1 MDVHRSA
8 PPSASVVRPDAHF
21 SKLHVT
27 GYARKRGCHM
37 ASLLRHR
44 VGRSFPDDVT
54 LPRPAITTLVSRCGT
69 DHTDRS
75 FLLVRE
81 RSIPSAAGHRLILRG
96 IFDEA
101 LHVRLHT
108 ALSTV
113 SGYNSPLTLDLR
125 DVTFLDESCLRLLV
139 RARRDCSQVVF
150 RLPSEGPIVQMTAA
164 LGPLPKSLPKR
175 HLFEPSHSPAAGSD
189 SASAVLQA

>member
-1 MDVHRSA
+1 
-8 PPSASVVRPDAHF
+8 
-21 SKLHVT
+21 
-27 GYARKRGCHM
+27 M

-81 RSIPSAAGHRLILRG
+81 RSVPRAAGHRLILRG
-96 IFDEA
+96 IFDGL
-101 LHVRLHT
+101 LHARLYT
-108 ALSTV
+108 ALSLV
-113 SGYNSPLTLDLR
+113 SRYESPLTLDLR

-139 RARRDCSQVVF
+139 RARRDCSHVVF
-150 RLPSEGPIVQMTAA
+150 QLPLEGPVAQMTDA
-164 LGPLPKSLPKR
+164 LGALPKSMPKR
-175 HLFEPSHSPAAGSD
+175 RLFEPSHSPAVGSD
-189 SASAVLQA
+189 SVSAVFQA

>member
-1 MDVHRSA
+1 
-8 PPSASVVRPDAHF
+8 
-21 SKLHVT
+21 
-27 GYARKRGCHM
+27 M

-81 RSIPSAAGHRLILRG
+81 RSVPRAAGHRLILRG
-96 IFDEA
+96 IFDGL
-101 LHVRLHT
+101 LHARLYA
-108 ALSTV
+108 ALSLV
-113 SGYNSPLTLDLR
+113 SRYESPLTLDLR

-139 RARRDCSQVVF
+139 RARRDCSHVVF
-150 RLPSEGPIVQMTAA
+150 QLPLEGPVAQMTDA
-164 LGPLPKSLPKR
+164 LGALPKSMPKR
-175 HLFEPSHSPAAGSD
+175 RLFEPSHSPAVGSD
-189 SASAVLQA
+189 SVSAVFQA